1 MGMSAAQQ
9 AVYRER
15 AVAQFERTTSV
26 LRPTVTSDTIS
37 RGGTIYFLVAGS
49 GGATAV
55 TRGADGLIPPGD
67 DSQVQ
72 VPVIFREDH
81 YLIYRNGFNIFT
93 AQGNQLD
100 IMSAAGNAV
109 VNRKMDQII
118 IQAIE
123 TGTVTLGTVTVM
135 DKTTANKI
143 AVKLRNAF
151 VGETDDGNNI
161 YALLSPAAFAE
172 LEDVTSFGNVN
183 YSETGGMM
191 QEGIPQLGRWK
202 YWMGMNWGEHTGLT
216 GVGTAACTCLAWH
229 KNAIGHTI
237 SPTGLDA
244 YIGREEAQDRSVV
257 RHTVYHGAARLQNSG
272 IVKFVHDDS
281 ALS

>member
-1 MGMSAAQQ
+1 MSAAQQ

-15 AVAQFERTTSV
+15 AVKAFERTTSV
-26 LRPTVTSDTIS
+26 LRPCVTSDTIN
-37 RGGTIYFLVAGS
+37 RGGTVYFLVAGS

-67 DSQVQ
+67 DSQTQ

-93 AQGNQLD
+93 AQGQQLD
-100 IMSAAGNAV
+100 IMRDAGNAV

-123 TGTVTLGTVTVM
+123 TGTVTLGAI
-135 DKTTANKI
+135 TTMTQDVANKI
-143 AVKLRNAF
+143 VVKLRNAF
-151 VGETDDGNNI
+151 VGEQESDGEI
-161 YALLSPAAFAE
+161 YVLLSPAGFAY
-172 LEDVTSFGNVN
+172 LNNITSFANAD
-183 YSETGGMM
+183 YSNTGGKM
-191 QEGIPQLGRWK
+191 QEGIPQIGRWK
-202 YWMGMNWGEHTGLT
+202 YWLGVNWGEHTGLT

-229 KNAIGHTI
+229 KAAIGHTI
-237 SPTGLDA
+237 SPAGLDA

-272 IVKFVHDDS
+272 IVKFVHDDT